1 MDEIYKAI
9 ADFSIT
15 TNLLLEFFQNR
26 QVLWKHWRTRRGVI
40 APPDSG
46 KIQKSSG
53 NTAQYI

>member
-26 QVLWKHWRTRRGVI
+26 QVLWKH
-40 APPDSG
+40 
-46 KIQKSSG
+46 
-53 NTAQYI
+53 